1 MNDTTAKVGTS
12 HGEATEVGDDVTEV
26 GPNTQSDDAEKA
38 IACGFDDADGAY
50 VEQFNISVGRVMVKD
65 QDENKE
71 IVQWK
76 AKTIENGNSISTVSD
91 SPADAVLGTME
102 KLSHIVEPR

>member
-1 MNDTTAKVGTS
+1 MNHTTVDVGTSQSEDTTA
-12 HGEATEVGDDVTEV
+12 V
-26 GPNTQSDDAEKA
+26 GPNTQSDSDQTV
-38 IACGFDDADGAY
+38 ACGFDDVDGAY
-50 VEQFNISVGRVMVKD
+50 VEQFNISVGRVMVED

-76 AKTIENGNSISTVSD
+76 AKTIENGESISTVSD

-102 KLSHIVEPR
+102 KLSRVVEPR